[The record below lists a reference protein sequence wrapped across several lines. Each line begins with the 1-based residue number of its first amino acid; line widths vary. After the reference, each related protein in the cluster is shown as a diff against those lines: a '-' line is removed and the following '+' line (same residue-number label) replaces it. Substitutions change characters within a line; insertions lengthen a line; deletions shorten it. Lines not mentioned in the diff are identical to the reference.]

1 MPKLE
6 VEKLV
11 TIWSG
16 LLSAWPTQHY
26 RDFVELIS
34 QQQQN
39 LAAHFYSE
47 MLQDSAASEYLSHDL
62 VKSRLHGSLQQWLA
76 AMFSIDAAEHIA
88 ALVAQ
93 QIKVGEVHARIGI
106 PVHLVLKGARSL
118 KSKLAILMPQTLQPY
133 FPTAAAM
140 IDLAMEIM
148 SQAYSQSHER
158 NSRAEEAYR
167 LFAVAQNIAYER
179 DRQRAALLDWENRLM
194 FDCAVGQAANELARL
209 KQSEFGLWFRHKGAH
224 AFAGA
229 TETAVI
235 LDTMDEIDHVL
246 LPLFDLPSEQVETHR
261 LQCLRDLRAQ
271 SKTILFHL
279 DRLFEQN
286 SELEAGRDV
295 LTRLLNRKFLPA
307 VMAKEIN
314 YARQHATTFALLVID
329 VDHFKRINDT
339 YGHEGGDLVL
349 QHLAALLTNISR
361 GGDYL
366 FRMGGEEFLM
376 LLVDITSKDALL
388 VAEKIRR
395 QVEQEPFLLPREQRL
410 QVTVSIGVALHDGH
424 PDYQRTMRSAD
435 EALYQ
440 AKHAGRNCIVAAS

>member
-6 VEKLV
+6 IARLV
-11 TIWSG
+11 SAWSE
-16 LLSAWPTQHY
+16 LLSSWPSQPY
-26 RDFVELIS
+26 QAFVALIQAE
-34 QQQQN
+34 QQQ
-39 LAAHFYSE
+39 LAEHFYSE

-62 VKSRLHGSLQQWLA
+62 VKSRLHSSMQQWLLS
-76 AMFSIDAAEHIA
+76 MFSQDPAAHLP

-118 KSKLAILMPQTLQPY
+118 KTKLASLMVGHLQPY
-133 FPTAAAM
+133 YALAAAI

-158 NSRAEEAYR
+158 NARAEEAYR
-167 LFAVAQNIAYER
+167 LFSVAQNIAFER

-194 FDCAVGQAANELARL
+194 FDCAVGQSGSGLELL

-229 TETAVI
+229 PETTII
-235 LDTMDEIDHVL
+235 LEAMEEIDLVL
-246 LPLFDLPSEQVETHR
+246 LPLFDLPAEQAAAHR

-271 SKTILFHL
+271 SKNILFQL
-279 DRLFEQN
+279 DRLFDQN

-307 VMAKEIN
+307 VMAKEIG
-314 YARQHATTFALLVID
+314 YARQHSTTFALLAID
-329 VDHFKRINDT
+329 VDYFKRINDT
-339 YGHEGGDLVL
+339 HGHEGGDLVL
-349 QHLAALLTNISR
+349 QHLAALLTNNSR

-376 LLVDITSKDALL
+376 LLVDISAVEAKR

-410 QVTVSIGVALHDGH
+410 QVTVSIGLALHNGH
-424 PDYQRTMRSAD
+424 PDYQQTIRSAD
-435 EALYQ
+435 AALYQ
-440 AKHAGRNCIVAAS
+440 AKHAGRNCVVVAP